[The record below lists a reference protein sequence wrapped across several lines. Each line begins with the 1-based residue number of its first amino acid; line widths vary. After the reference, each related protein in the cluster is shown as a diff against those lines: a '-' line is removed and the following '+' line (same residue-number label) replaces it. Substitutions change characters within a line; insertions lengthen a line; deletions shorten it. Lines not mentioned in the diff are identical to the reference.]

1 MMMMMRETKMEK
13 KSKCEK
19 KFLEKKFRT
28 ERNKKAQ
35 IIGNDDECVCVCVDK
50 KKKKILLTELSTYI
64 MYK

>member
-1 MMMMMRETKMEK
+1 MK
-13 KSKCEK
+13 K

-64 MYK
+64 FIQINFHEY